1 MNHFHL
7 TQHRMIIVTTTITIT
22 VTATATTIA
31 IATAT
36 GTVGDLVQLEKK
48 SPKLHDKNA

>member
-7 TQHRMIIVTTTITIT
+7 TQHRMIIVTTTTTIT
-22 VTATATTIA
+22 VTATTIA

-36 GTVGDLVQLEKK
+36 GTVGDLVQLEKNRQSCMTK
-48 SPKLHDKNA
+48 TLKH